1 MHSSQLNLK
10 RLQLSFIILCLAAVF
25 TFGHTSVFAMQ
36 EVSAYQSEGDA
47 QPSGGM
53 TRLVDSITG
62 ISLLYPQEWIEPE
75 TVMGSIFLKSSS
87 AVRAGSPVSS
97 GEVFVSL
104 TIVSETGLMDILH
117 SSSIAEGLPHF
128 LAFVRAQAPF
138 SEITCGDAITV
149 GAITSMFCVNDNHAG
164 TVIATA
170 YSMMLIEPD
179 YAVIA
184 QTNAAVGELETQI
197 LSTYSI
203 LNSME
208 RAGESS
214 L

>member
-1 MHSSQLNLK
+1 M
-10 RLQLSFIILCLAAVF
+10 ILCLAAVF
-25 TFGHTSVFAMQ
+25 AFGHTGVFAMQ
-36 EVSAYQSEGDA
+36 EISAYQSEGSA

-53 TRLVDSITG
+53 TRLVDSVTG

-87 AVRAGSPVSS
+87 GVRAGAVVSS

-104 TIVSETGLMDILH
+104 TIVSESGLMEILH
-117 SSSIAEGLPHF
+117 SDNIANGLPHF

-138 SEITCGDAITV
+138 SEITCGDAITAGTIV
-149 GAITSMFCVNDNHAG
+149 SMLCVNDNHSG

-170 YSMMLIEPD
+170 YSMMLVEPG

-197 LSTYSI
+197 LQTYSI
-203 LNSME
+203 LNSM
-208 RAGESS
+208 AGSGSS
-214 L
+214 A